1 MVDYFNPEGIATADG
16 NVAPNGVPQ
25 QQTTNGED
33 LGMAEISVSPG
44 FEQQTRSYLRL
55 TRPSNRFAFLSAE
68 A

>member
-44 FEQQTRSYLRL
+44 FGQTRSYLRL
-55 TRPSNRFAFLSAE
+55 TRSSNRFALLSD
-68 A
+68 